1 MRNSQAVLNEDL
13 ITKSN
18 IFSKD
23 AKNSKKSRLK
33 TAITRNNYTS
43 FKDRQNSVASIDNL
57 SSNTRNKS
65 FYTQTFSNMN
75 EATMLKI
82 VLSKLKS
89 YEVSP

>member
-13 ITKSN
+13 KSN
-18 IFSKD
+18 IFTKD
-23 AKNSKKSRLK
+23 GKNSRKSRLK
-33 TAITRNNYTS
+33 TAISRNNYTS
-43 FKDRQNSVASIDNL
+43 FKDRVNSVVSNDNM

-65 FYTQTFSNMN
+65 FYTQTISNMN